1 MNSNLK
7 SIILSFIQMDHFLD
21 SNLIKWPEAIHQN
34 DVGTDTWHLSCP
46 KGEQKALTVP
56 PLPSEPR
63 VGPIFVNV
71 LTAFFTP
78 EAGRFQGRAWWE
90 HSKIL
95 WWRSPS
101 LVFIASLLAAWFSTL
116 APINPQ
122 RSSTIPGDSCQ
133 KFGHSGHLGMIPCHW
148 FHDVRS
154 LQFNQQVC
162 WLYRNPSPQFHMRS
176 HSALTNLPTI
186 HPRLPRMKAHAHK
199 CCNKSKKHTA
209 SLGSY
214 PFTLFYILICPGSK
228 DIQGMSILHPSPI
241 STSRGLFVFQ
251 AHAEVQIMHLCG
263 ILLRQTSS
271 VPELLGMTCATPVWT
286 SATEKKKGRF
296 NRTWMGISWA
306 SMSLIEHE
314 WEYHGI

>member
-34 DVGTDTWHLSCP
+34 DVGTDAWHLSCP
-46 KGEQKALTVP
+46 KGEQKSLTVP

-133 KFGHSGHLGMIPCHW
+133 NSAIRAIWEWLHHSSNVVTWGH
-148 FHDVRS
+148 
-154 LQFNQQVC
+154 
-162 WLYRNPSPQFHMRS
+162 
-176 HSALTNLPTI
+176 
-186 HPRLPRMKAHAHK
+186 
-199 CCNKSKKHTA
+199 CNSSNRYVDCIETHRPNSTW
-209 SLGSY
+209 GV
-214 PFTLFYILICPGSK
+214 
-228 DIQGMSILHPSPI
+228 IQ
-241 STSRGLFVFQ
+241 R
-251 AHAEVQIMHLCG
+251 
-263 ILLRQTSS
+263 
-271 VPELLGMTCATPVWT
+271 
-286 SATEKKKGRF
+286 
-296 NRTWMGISWA
+296 
-306 SMSLIEHE
+306 
-314 WEYHGI
+314 